1 MFASVQEK
9 IVAAVSL
16 FSLGVGVIFFS
27 MRKEVFNSIYLVF
40 ASLISIFLTLYNL
53 RCVLYGGCSVWSWI
67 LTLFISITA
76 IMTIFM
82 YGQLIELQLR
92 GDLAQDESKPF
103 TRVILQNA

>member
-9 IVAAVSL
+9 IVAVVSL
-16 FSLGVGVIFFS
+16 FSLGVGVIFFAI
-27 MRKEVFNSIYLVF
+27 RREVFNSVYLTF

-53 RCVLYGGCSVWSWI
+53 RCVMFGGCTVWSWI
-67 LTLFISITA
+67 LTLLISMTA

-82 YGQLIELQLR
+82 YGQLIDLQLR

-103 TRVILQNA
+103 TRVIMQNA